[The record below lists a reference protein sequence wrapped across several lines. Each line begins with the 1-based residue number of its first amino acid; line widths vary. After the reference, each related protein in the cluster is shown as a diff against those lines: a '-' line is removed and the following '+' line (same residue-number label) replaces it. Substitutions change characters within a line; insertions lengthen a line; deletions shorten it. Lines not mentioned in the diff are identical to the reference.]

1 LTSHPGIVP
10 DLQAGLPRLALLG
23 APGSGKTRLCS
34 DLQAALAAAP
44 AGTPSLLIGD
54 DPPLAQLGPGLDRV
68 LLMGLDL
75 ASGHTDRSSQRATD
89 AQLRRQLEQAGLAY
103 TVIYGA
109 GAARLQNALAALP
122 TLWPCS
128 AAQPQP
134 PVKQGPWVWACD
146 SCSDPDCERRLF
158 SALLSARRG

>member
-1 LTSHPGIVP
+1 MTSHPVAVP
-10 DLQAGLPRLALLG
+10 RRLALLG

-34 DLQAALAAAP
+34 ELQTALAAAA
-44 AGTPSLLIGD
+44 AGTPALLICD
-54 DPPLAQLGPGLDRV
+54 DPPLAQLGPGRDRV

-75 ASGHTDRSSQRATD
+75 PSGPSDRQHAAD
-89 AQLRRQLEQAGLAY
+89 APLRQMLAQAGLAY

-109 GAARLQNALAALP
+109 GATRLQNALAALP
-122 TLWPCS
+122 TLWPCG
-128 AAQPQP
+128 APLNDRR
-134 PVKQGPWVWACD
+134 PWVWACD

>member
-1 LTSHPGIVP
+1 MTSNPGP
-10 DLQAGLPRLALLG
+10 RRLALLG

-34 DLQAALAAAP
+34 DLQTALAAAP
-44 AGTPSLLIGD
+44 AGPPALLICD
-54 DPPLAQLGPGLDRV
+54 DPPPAQLGPGTTRV

-75 ASGHTDRSSQRATD
+75 APGHNKRDGQHAAD
-89 AQLRRQLEQAGLAY
+89 GQLRQTLDRAGLAY

-122 TLWPCS
+122 RLWPCS
-128 AAQPQP
+128 ASLPQTLRSTP
-134 PVKQGPWVWACD
+134 PGDKRPWVWACD

-158 SALLSARRG
+158 SALLAARTASP